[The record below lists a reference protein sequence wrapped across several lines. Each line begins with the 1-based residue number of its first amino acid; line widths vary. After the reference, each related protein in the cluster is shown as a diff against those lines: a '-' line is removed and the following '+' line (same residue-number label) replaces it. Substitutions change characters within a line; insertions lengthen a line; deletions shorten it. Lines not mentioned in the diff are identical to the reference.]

1 MTGLSF
7 PADCTVYVV
16 KISYTKSLSRE
27 KTMSFHENIARQAS
41 EVLSQSAD
49 HAVDLNN
56 TMRLLAKWRSIL
68 IANTLIKAEGICVQ
82 QGPLSGM
89 EFLSQSAEGCHVAKL
104 LGCYEQ
110 PLQPFIEE
118 AIAKNYDVV
127 LNIGCAEGY
136 YAVGMARRMP
146 QTKFIAYDTDT
157 SAQKACSDLA
167 RKNGVESQIEVNGTF
182 NPAVLE
188 QFKGQ
193 TVLVFC
199 DVEGAELELLCP
211 DTTPALRDFDLIVE
225 SHECLISGVT
235 EKLTARFWES
245 HEVILVPDH
254 GSRNLDHPPDWFQEL
269 AHLDQL
275 LAVWEWRS
283 GPTPW
288 LVMNANKR

>member
-1 MTGLSF
+1 
-7 PADCTVYVV
+7 
-16 KISYTKSLSRE
+16 
-27 KTMSFHENIARQAS
+27 MSFHENIARQAC
-41 EVLSQSAD
+41 EVLSQSSD

-110 PLQPFIEE
+110 PLQPFIEK
-118 AIAKNYDVV
+118 AIVKNYDVV

-146 QTKFIAYDTDT
+146 QTKFVAYDSDIN
-157 SAQKACSDLA
+157 AQKACIDLA
-167 RKNGVESQIEVNGTF
+167 RKNGVESRIEVNGTF
-182 NPAVLE
+182 DPAVLE

-211 DTTPALRDFDLIVE
+211 GSTPILCDFDLIVE

-235 EKLTARFWES
+235 EKLTARFSES

-254 GSRNLDHPPDWFQEL
+254 GARNLHHPPDWFEEL

-288 LVMNANKR
+288 LVMNANKSVSSSATAE